1 MSDNPIRYRDL
12 IEPDDSIITAVE
24 QLTELNKQLSSLQKK
39 TKKGATE
46 LEIQLKQ
53 TNTVTEEGREIVRK
67 AATEADRLAAEQK
80 KVTAAMGETAMRIT
94 ELKKQQH
101 DYNTINKLTARLNN
115 SLEGSY
121 DHLSAQYSL
130 NKIKLNAMTE
140 EYRKNTKEGQLLEQ
154 TTYNIYQKM
163 KMLQESTGKHTL
175 SVGDYEKSTRGLN
188 MAMAQVLREAP
199 AAAVSANTFFLAISN
214 NLPILSDQIQAL
226 IVQNKALA
234 AQGLKTK
241 SVFGSVLKTFVSWNA
256 LMSIGVTLLTFFG
269 GDIVK
274 FIGNMVKST
283 SATTAAKD
291 ALAKYNEALRAGSK
305 EAQKDLVH
313 IKLLYNGSQDMTKSY
328 NDRIAAV
335 KALKKEYPKY
345 FENFTDEEIL
355 AGKAAS
361 KYNELAKAILNSA
374 KARAA
379 EEKLIEL
386 SKQQLEVETK
396 YKTII

>member
-1 MSDNPIRYRDL
+1 M
-12 IEPDDSIITAVE
+12 ECA
-24 QLTELNKQLSSLQKK
+24 
-39 TKKGATE
+39 
-46 LEIQLKQ
+46 
-53 TNTVTEEGREIVRK
+53 
-67 AATEADRLAAEQK
+67 
-80 KVTAAMGETAMRIT
+80 
-94 ELKKQQH
+94 H
-101 DYNTINKLTARLNN
+101 
-115 SLEGSY
+115 
-121 DHLSAQYSL
+121 
-130 NKIKLNAMTE
+130 
-140 EYRKNTKEGQLLEQ
+140 EYW
-154 TTYNIYQKM
+154 
-163 KMLQESTGKHTL
+163 SH
-175 SVGDYEKSTRGLN
+175 V
-188 MAMAQVLREAP
+188 
-199 AAAVSANTFFLAISN
+199 AN
-214 NLPILSDQIQAL
+214 
-226 IVQNKALA
+226 
-234 AQGLKTK
+234 
-241 SVFGSVLKTFVSWNA
+241 
-256 LMSIGVTLLTFFG
+256 FFG

-274 FIGNMVKST
+274 FISNMVKST

-291 ALAKYNEALRAGSK
+291 ALAKYNEALRTGSK

-396 YKTII
+396 IQDNNLEQRKLLSQGAREAAESIEAVTRKYGSNSQMVQVRSPRTVNLLWHGLTPSKKPKIYKRNTISLGKRWRN

>member
-1 MSDNPIRYRDL
+1 MECAHEYWSN
-12 IEPDDSIITAVE
+12 V
-24 QLTELNKQLSSLQKK
+24 
-39 TKKGATE
+39 
-46 LEIQLKQ
+46 
-53 TNTVTEEGREIVRK
+53 TNI
-67 AATEADRLAAEQK
+67 
-80 KVTAAMGETAMRIT
+80 
-94 ELKKQQH
+94 
-101 DYNTINKLTARLNN
+101 
-115 SLEGSY
+115 
-121 DHLSAQYSL
+121 
-130 NKIKLNAMTE
+130 
-140 EYRKNTKEGQLLEQ
+140 
-154 TTYNIYQKM
+154 
-163 KMLQESTGKHTL
+163 
-175 SVGDYEKSTRGLN
+175 
-188 MAMAQVLREAP
+188 
-199 AAAVSANTFFLAISN
+199 
-214 NLPILSDQIQAL
+214 
-226 IVQNKALA
+226 
-234 AQGLKTK
+234 
-241 SVFGSVLKTFVSWNA
+241 
-256 LMSIGVTLLTFFG
+256 FG